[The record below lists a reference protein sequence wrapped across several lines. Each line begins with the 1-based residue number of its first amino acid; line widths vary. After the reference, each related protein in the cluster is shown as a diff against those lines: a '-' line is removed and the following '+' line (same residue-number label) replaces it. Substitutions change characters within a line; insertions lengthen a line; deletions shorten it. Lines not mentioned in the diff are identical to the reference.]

1 MKAKDYVI
9 EERDREMDRLNE
21 IQENINTRFA
31 DFKKAYDLIEEAR
44 NCISDYVEDEYE
56 KILDKKD
63 INDIDNDLYNLLE
76 LIDSQLNGLKSD
88 EDDIIEE
95 QSNLHYGHYGSHSE
109 DSQNY
114 MSQWEF
120 IPREK
125 YE

>member
-1 MKAKDYVI
+1 MKAKDYEI
-9 EERDREMDRLNE
+9 EERDREVDRLNE

-76 LIDSQLNGLKSD
+76 LIDSQLTMLKSD

-95 QSNLHYGHYGSHSE
+95 QSNLHYGSYSQ
-109 DSQNY
+109 DDQNY
-114 MSQWEF
+114 ISQWEF